1 MRATKDLLLKLQQLD
16 DEIDALRAEEEAI
29 PGRKEELQEG
39 LRAIEEKV
47 AQAKEQSLELA
58 KRRKEQEIELD
69 STDEKR
75 SKFQSQLFQ
84 VKSNREYEA
93 LQHEIAAL
101 DEKKSGLEDQILDT
115 LERSEEL
122 SKEIADQERALAS
135 EGTKVSED
143 ESKLDA
149 KLKDLTEKIAIKNDE
164 RTRLVVDLD
173 KKLLKRYERIRA
185 SKGGLAVTTVEN
197 GACGGCFRR
206 IPPHEMQNLKKDERI
221 VTCEQCGRM
230 IIWRWE

>member
-16 DEIDALRAEEEAI
+16 DQIDALRAEEESI

-39 LRAIEEKV
+39 LRVIEEQV
-47 AQAKEQSLELA
+47 GLSKEQSIELA
-58 KRRKEQEIELD
+58 KKRKEQEIELE
-69 STDEKR
+69 SIDEKKN
-75 SKFQSQLFQ
+75 KFQSQLFQ

-93 LQHEIAAL
+93 LQHEITAL
-101 DEKKSGLEDQILDT
+101 EEKKSELEDRILET
-115 LERSEEL
+115 LEGSEEV
-122 SKEIADQERALAS
+122 SKSIAGQEKALAS
-135 EGTKVSED
+135 EGTKVREE
-143 ESKLDA
+143 ESKLDS
-149 KLKDLTEKIAIKNDE
+149 KLKELTEKIAIKNDE

-206 IPPHEMQNLKKDERI
+206 IPPHEMQTLKKDDRI
-221 VTCEQCGRM
+221 VTCEQCGRI